1 MVANKKSLEK
11 LNKNLSSYL
20 DDSQLEQVNKAYLY
34 AANAHSGQFRS
45 SGDPYVT
52 HPVAVAEI
60 LAKFKMDEDCLTAA
74 MLHDVIEDS
83 GIPKSFL
90 KKEFNS
96 NVAELVDG
104 VSKLDKLSLNSKQEE
119 QAENFQKMVMAMS
132 QDIRVIVLKL
142 ADRLHNMRTLGFL
155 NEERQKRISLET
167 LEIYAPIAHRLGM
180 HQIYRELED
189 IAFQVINPYR
199 SRVLKNAIDKK
210 TKGRKK
216 ILSKI
221 ESSIKEKMIENEI
234 PCQVHGRRKHL
245 YGIFKKMKKQSKSLE
260 EVLDV
265 YAFKITIDDVM
276 DCYKVLGILHNSF
289 KPIEGRF
296 KDYIAIPKSNSY
308 QSLHNG
314 IMTFDGLP
322 VEIQIRTNDMDE
334 LAEFGV
340 AAHWFYKT
348 GHADNPAQSRAR
360 RWVNTLVEVQKNVDD
375 PQDFIDV
382 IKTGLVPNEIYVFT
396 PNGDIVELPKDSTPI
411 DFAFA
416 VHSDIGLH
424 CKGCRIN
431 KNLAPLSVPLES
443 GQTINIITDK
453 YPQAN
458 PTWLE
463 FVRTSR
469 ARSAIRNST
478 KNLKASKA
486 RKFGKN
492 LLEQSLRP
500 HRIKLRNVP
509 KARMSKLLKAI
520 NVKSVREL
528 LEQIGSGQRSSLVVA
543 HQIIQFLD
551 YDQKDLIEFSNIQ
564 ISGSEGLVLSYA
576 ACCKPIPGDNII
588 AHFSNQKGIVIHTE
602 RCKNMTSLRK
612 DPAHCAP
619 VQWEDEVSGDFSVE
633 IKIISDDRPGLLAEI
648 SASISEANSNIV
660 NFRMDPPAGS
670 SIQMFIIIELKD
682 RPHLAKI
689 MRRLRRL
696 NHVIS
701 VSRIHNQD
709 QNIELISK

>member
-1 MVANKKSLEK
+1 MVAKKK
-11 LNKNLSSYL
+11 AINRLNNNLSEYL
-20 DDSQLEQVNKAYLY
+20 NTNQLEQVNKAYLY
-34 AANAHSGQFRS
+34 ASNAHSGQFRS
-45 SGDPYVT
+45 SGDPYVS

-60 LAKFKMDEDCLTAA
+60 LAEFQMDEDCLTAA

-104 VSKLDKLSLNSKQEE
+104 VSKLDKISLNSKKEE
-119 QAENFQKMVMAMS
+119 QAENFQKMVLAMS

-142 ADRLHNMRTLGFL
+142 ADRLHNMRTLNFL
-155 NEERQKRISLET
+155 SIERQKRISQET

-189 IAFQVINPYR
+189 LAFQVLNPYR
-199 SRVLKNAIDKK
+199 SKVLKDAISKK
-210 TKGRKK
+210 TRGRKK

-221 ESSIKEKMIENEI
+221 ESSIQEKMLEYDLLCKVN
-234 PCQVHGRRKHL
+234 GRRKHL

-265 YAFKITIDDVM
+265 YAFKITLEDSM
-276 DCYKVLGILHNSF
+276 DCYKALGILHNAF

-308 QSLHNG
+308 QSLHTG

-348 GHADNPAQSRAR
+348 GQKDNPAQSRAR
-360 RWVNTLVEVQKNVDD
+360 RWVNTLMEVQKTVED
-375 PQDFIDV
+375 PQDFIEV
-382 IKTGLVPNEIYVFT
+382 VKTGLVPNEIYVFT
-396 PNGDIVELPKDSTPI
+396 PRGDIIELPKESTPL

-416 VHSDIGLH
+416 VHSDVGIH

-443 GQTINIITDK
+443 GQTVSIITDK
-453 YPQAN
+453 YPQSN
-458 PTWLE
+458 PAWLE
-463 FVRTSR
+463 FVRTSK
-469 ARSAIRNST
+469 ARSAIRHSMRNFKS
-478 KNLKASKA
+478 SES
-486 RKFGKN
+486 RKFGKA
-492 LLEQSLRP
+492 LLEQSLSP
-500 HRIKLRNVP
+500 HGIKLRNVP
-509 KARMSKLLKAI
+509 KERMSKLLDSI
-520 NVKSVREL
+520 NVVSIREL

-543 HQIIQFLD
+543 NQIIQFLD
-551 YDQKDLIEFSNIQ
+551 YDQKDLIEFSNIK
-564 ISGSEGLVLSYA
+564 ISGSEGLIITYA

-588 AHFSNQKGIVIHTE
+588 AHNSNIKGIVIHTE
-602 RCKNMTSLRK
+602 RCKNMVSIRK
-612 DPAHCAP
+612 DPAHCSP
-619 VQWEDEVSGDFSVE
+619 VKWESKVEGEFPVE
-633 IKIISDDRPGLLAEI
+633 IKVLSEDRPGLLAEI
-648 SASISEANSNIV
+648 SASISDIGSNIES
-660 NFRMDPPAGS
+660 FRMDPPVGNS
-670 SIQMFIIIELKD
+670 VQMYIILDVVD
-682 RPHLAKI
+682 RIHLARV
-689 MRRLRRL
+689 MRRIRRL
-696 NHVIS
+696 KQVLS
-701 VSRIHNQD
+701 VSRIHNQN
-709 QNIELISK
+709 QTQLRSAH

>member
-1 MVANKKSLEK
+1 MVANEKSLKK

-20 DDSQLEQVNKAYLY
+20 NNSQLEQVNKAYLY

-104 VSKLDKLSLNSKQEE
+104 VSKLDKISLNSKQEE
-119 QAENFQKMVMAMS
+119 QAENFQKMVLAMS

-142 ADRLHNMRTLGFL
+142 ADRLHNMRTLEFL
-155 NEERQKRISLET
+155 SEKRQKRIALET

-189 IAFQVINPYR
+189 IAFEVINPFR
-199 SRVLKNAIDKK
+199 SKVLKNAIDKK

-245 YGIFKKMKKQSKSLE
+245 YGIFKKMKRQSKSLE
-260 EVLDV
+260 EVMDV
-265 YAFKITIDDVM
+265 YAFKITIDDAM

-308 QSLHNG
+308 QSLHTG

-322 VEIQIRTNDMDE
+322 VEIQIRTHDMDE

-360 RWVNTLVEVQKNVDD
+360 RWVNTLLEVQKNIDD

-486 RKFGKN
+486 RKYGKN

-509 KARMSKLLKAI
+509 KPRMSKLLDAI

-602 RCKNMTSLRK
+602 RCKNMIALRK

-619 VQWEDEVSGDFSVE
+619 VQWEKDVVGDFSVE

-648 SASISEANSNIV
+648 SASISETNSNIV
-660 NFRMDPPAGS
+660 NFRMDPPAGT
-670 SIQMFIIIELKD
+670 SIQMFVVIEVKD
-682 RPHLAKI
+682 RQHLAKI
-689 MRRLRRL
+689 MRKLRRL
-696 NHVIS
+696 NHVMS

-709 QNIELISK
+709 QKLELVSK

>member
-1 MVANKKSLEK
+1 MVAKNKAINRLI
-11 LNKNLSSYL
+11 NNLSKYL
-20 DDSQLEQVNKAYLY
+20 DTIQLEQVNKAYLY
-34 AANAHSGQFRS
+34 ATNAHSGQFRS

-60 LAKFKMDEDCLTAA
+60 LAEFQMDEDCLTAA

-104 VSKLDKLSLNSKQEE
+104 VSKLDKISLNSKKEE
-119 QAENFQKMVMAMS
+119 QAENFQKMVLAMS

-142 ADRLHNMRTLGFL
+142 ADRLHNMRTLNFL
-155 NEERQKRISLET
+155 SIERQKRISQET
-167 LEIYAPIAHRLGM
+167 IEIYAPIAHRLGM

-189 IAFQVINPYR
+189 LAFRVLNPYR
-199 SRVLKNAIDKK
+199 SKVLKNAINKK
-210 TKGRKK
+210 TRGRKK

-221 ESSIKEKMIENEI
+221 EYSIIEKMKEYDLM
-234 PCQVHGRRKHL
+234 CQVTGRRKHL
-245 YGIFKKMKKQSKSLE
+245 YGIFKKMKKQSKSLD

-265 YAFKITIDDVM
+265 YAFKITLDNAM
-276 DCYKVLGILHNSF
+276 DCYKALGILHNAF

-308 QSLHNG
+308 QSLHTG

-322 VEIQIRTNDMDE
+322 VEIQIRTIDMDE

-348 GHADNPAQSRAR
+348 GQKDNPAQSRAR
-360 RWVNTLVEVQKNVDD
+360 RWVSTLMEVQKNADD
-375 PQDFIDV
+375 PQDFIEV

-396 PNGDIVELPKDSTPI
+396 PKGDIVELPKESTPL

-416 VHSDIGLH
+416 VHSDVGIH

-443 GQTINIITDK
+443 GQTVNIITDK
-453 YPQAN
+453 YPQSN
-458 PTWLE
+458 PAWLE

-469 ARSAIRNST
+469 ARSAIRHSM
-478 KNLKASKA
+478 KNFKASESRKYGKA
-486 RKFGKN
+486 
-492 LLEQSLRP
+492 LIEQSLAP
-500 HRIKLRNVP
+500 QGIKLRNVP
-509 KARMSKLLKAI
+509 KARMSKLLDSI
-520 NVKSVREL
+520 NVASVREL

-543 HQIIQFLD
+543 NQIIQFLD
-551 YDQKDLIEFSNIQ
+551 YDQKDLIEFSNIK
-564 ISGSEGLVLSYA
+564 ISGSEGLIITYA

-588 AHFSNQKGIVIHTE
+588 AHNSNIKGIVIHTE
-602 RCKNMTSLRK
+602 RCKNMVSIRK
-612 DPAHCAP
+612 DPALCSP
-619 VQWEDEVSGDFSVE
+619 VKWEEEVEGDFPAE
-633 IKIISDDRPGLLAEI
+633 IKVLSEDRPGLLAEI
-648 SASISEANSNIV
+648 SASISDIGSNIES
-660 NFRMDPPAGS
+660 FRMDPPVGNS
-670 SIQMFIIIELKD
+670 VQMYIILDVKD
-682 RPHLAKI
+682 RIHLARV
-689 MRRLRRL
+689 MRRIRRL
-696 NHVIS
+696 KQVLS
-701 VSRIHNQD
+701 VSRIHNQ
-709 QNIELISK
+709 NPTELRSS

>member
-155 NEERQKRISLET
+155 SDERQKRISLET

-189 IAFQVINPYR
+189 IAFQVINPFR
-199 SRVLKNAIDKK
+199 SRVLKDAIDKK

-221 ESSIKEKMIENEI
+221 ESSIKEKMLENDI

-265 YAFKITIDDVM
+265 YAFKITINDVM

-308 QSLHNG
+308 QSLHTG

-619 VQWEDEVSGDFSVE
+619 VQWEDKVSGDFSVE

-696 NHVIS
+696 DHVIS